1 MCTCGN
7 SGEYV
12 SRQIMFNDQLYELKT
27 CEKCGFVRTMPQHHD
42 GVDIYETGHYEVK
55 PFFIIPFLI
64 NLPDYLYIWV
74 ILISRGVNVRSRLLD
89 FGCGKGFFLLLLKKL
104 GYKDLFG
111 VETSISRARYAANLT
126 KIDVSSE
133 YYNGGKIMGHQ
144 YDCITMLHVLEHIP
158 NPFEFLPVFI
168 NNTLNSGGKL
178 FVEIPNIDSTAS
190 RWAGKTWAHFT
201 PHFHVNH
208 FTPESLISFCN
219 ANNFNYEFVGTFS
232 FYNSAMGM
240 TSALLSFFGY
250 RGSIFEDLKN
260 KRISVIVSF
269 LVLLPITIFLEII
282 LSLFAK
288 KGSVIKFIIRK

>member
-1 MCTCGN
+1 MHPCSNSNFNVRSTIEHQHNTYTFNRCNICGYI
-7 SGEYV
+7 ET
-12 SRQIMFNDQLYELKT
+12 KP
-27 CEKCGFVRTMPQHHD
+27 EKPVE
-42 GVDIYETGHYEVK
+42 VDIYETGHYEVK
-55 PFFIIPFLI
+55 PFFIVPFLI

-74 ILISRGVNVRSRLLD
+74 ILISRGVGVKSRVLD

-104 GYKDLFG
+104 GFRDLFG
-111 VETSISRARYAANLT
+111 VETSISRARYAADLT
-126 KIDVSSE
+126 KINISSE
-133 YYNGGKIMGHQ
+133 YYTSGEIMGHT

-158 NPFEFLPVFI
+158 RPFEFLPLFI
-168 NNTLNSGGKL
+168 NNTLNLGGKL
-178 FVEIPNIDSTAS
+178 FVEIPNINSTAS
-190 RWAGKTWAHFT
+190 KWAGSTWAHFT

-260 KRISVIVSF
+260 KRITVIMSF
-269 LVLLPITIFLEII
+269 LMLLPITIFLEII